1 MKTVRIKD
9 KHNMISVET
18 YEGECIEK
26 KVQRIVNESEP
37 IEDGA
42 PIIYQERADG
52 VKPEFNIRTDRW
64 EVAINAMDKVSAEE
78 LSKYTKTQEKP
89 GEGISLE
96 REQKAEVNI
105 KTEGEA
111 TTPSDN

>member
-18 YEGECIEK
+18 YQGECIEK
-26 KVQRIVNESEP
+26 KVQRIIDENEP

-42 PIIYQERADG
+42 PIIFQERGDG

-64 EVAINAMDKVSAEE
+64 EIAINAMDKVSTEE
-78 LSKYTKTQEKP
+78 LSRYTKTQEKP
-89 GEGISLE
+89 GEGIDLKK
-96 REQKAEVNI
+96 EQKAEVNI
-105 KTEGEA
+105 NTEGEA
-111 TTPSDN
+111 ASPADN

>member
-26 KVQRIVNESEP
+26 KVQRVVTENEP

-42 PIIYQERADG
+42 PIIFQERADG
-52 VKPEFNIRTDRW
+52 VKPEFNMRTDRW
-64 EVAINAMDKVSAEE
+64 EVAIEAMERVSDEE
-78 LSKYTKTQEKP
+78 LSKYTKTQAKP
-89 GEGISLE
+89 GEDIDFKN
-96 REQKAEVNI
+96 EQKVEENT
-105 KTEGEA
+105 KTEEEA
-111 TTPSDN
+111 TTTSEA